1 MTGVMKYRSGK
12 KSLAYQLVHRGA
24 VLVGASALTLVFFLV
39 LPIIQAINEPPAAD
53 LMRYGAHSAELPP
66 PVAPPVEDEPV
77 EEEEVIPPEELD
89 QPDQLLD
96 LSQLELALSSELGG
110 GWGGA
115 GFGQIKLPSLTG
127 GLDGDDDAA
136 FAGAGFDQ
144 EARATYKHSP
154 TPNAAIRRKIQDR
167 PGTVWLAFIVD
178 VDGRVIQ
185 PRVLS
190 SPDPIF
196 EGPALAALNKWRFEP
211 RRQNGTPVR
220 SPMKVPITFK
230 KRD

>member
-1 MTGVMKYRSGK
+1 MTGVLKYRSGK
-12 KSLAYQLVHRGA
+12 QSLRARLMHRGM
-24 VLVGASALTLVFFLV
+24 VVVGAMGFTLAFFLV
-39 LPIIQAINEPPAAD
+39 LPIIQAINEGPSAD
-53 LMRYGAHSAELPP
+53 QMLYQAGRAELPP
-66 PVAPPVEDEPV
+66 PTPPPV
-77 EEEEVIPPEELD
+77 EEEQPEEEEITPPEELD
-89 QPDQLLD
+89 QPEQLLD
-96 LSQLELALSSELGG
+96 LNQLELALRSDLGG

-127 GLDGDDDAA
+127 GPGNEDDAL

-154 TPNAAIRRKIQDR
+154 STNAAIRRKIQDR

-178 VDGRVIQ
+178 VDGRVVQ

-196 EGPALAALNKWRFEP
+196 EGPALAALKKWRFEP
-211 RRQNGTPVR
+211 RRQNGKAVR

-230 KRD
+230 KRN

>member
-12 KSLAYQLVHRGA
+12 RSLASHLVHRSLVLAGA
-24 VLVGASALTLVFFLV
+24 VGLTLAFFLV
-39 LPIIQAINEPPAAD
+39 LPIIQAINEPPNAD
-53 LMRYGAHSAELPP
+53 QLLYGANRAELPP
-66 PVAPPVEDEPV
+66 PVTPPV
-77 EEEEVIPPEELD
+77 EEEAPEDEELTPPEELE
-89 QPDQLLD
+89 QPEQLLD
-96 LSQLELALSSELGG
+96 LNQLELALSSDLGG
-110 GWGGA
+110 GWSGA

-127 GLDGDDDAA
+127 GAGKENDAA

-154 TPNAAIRRKIQDR
+154 STNAAIRRKIQSG

-178 VDGRVIQ
+178 VDGRVVQ

-196 EGPALAALNKWRFEP
+196 EGPALAALKKWRFEP
-211 RRQNGTPVR
+211 RRQNGKAVR

-230 KRD
+230 KRT